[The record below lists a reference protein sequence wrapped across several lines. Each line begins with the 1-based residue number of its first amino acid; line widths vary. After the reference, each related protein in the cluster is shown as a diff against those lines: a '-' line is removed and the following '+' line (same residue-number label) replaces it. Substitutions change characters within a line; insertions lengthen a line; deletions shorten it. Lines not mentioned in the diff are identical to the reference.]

1 LEKSNAGNSAVGSD
15 SGVGPVL
22 SDAEFELF
30 RKLIYDAAGISM
42 APSKKALIS
51 GRLSKRLRELGYST
65 FRDYFNWIDKP
76 HNDPAAQRERQ
87 NAIDHLT
94 TNETYFF
101 REEKHFDYI
110 RDRLI
115 PQWAGRS
122 VRLWSAASS
131 SGEEAYT
138 LAMVME
144 KHHRGSWEI
153 VGTDI
158 STRVV
163 ASATRGQY
171 PLLRAKNIARDYL
184 RSYCLKGV
192 GENEGTFRIDAKL
205 RRKVSFRTGN
215 LQEDLSSVGMFDLVM
230 LRNVLIYFNVEIKKR
245 VVANVLRQ
253 LKPGGCLM
261 VGHSE
266 SLHGVSAA
274 VQAVQPATYIK
285 QGG

>member
-1 LEKSNAGNSAVGSD
+1 LDKGNDQRGQADG
-15 SGVGPVL
+15 GVGPIL

-30 RKLIYDAAGISM
+30 RKLIFDAAGISM

-51 GRLSKRLRELGYST
+51 GRLSKRLREFGFATY
-65 FRDYFNWIDKP
+65 REYFNWIDKAGK
-76 HNDPAAQRERQ
+76 DPAALRERQ

-101 REEKHFDYI
+101 REEKHFDFI

-115 PQWAGRS
+115 PHWDGQP

-144 KHHRGSWEI
+144 EHHRGRWEI

-163 ASATRGQY
+163 AAATRGQY
-171 PLLRAKNIARDYL
+171 PLMRTQNIPREYL
-184 RSYCLKGV
+184 RKYCLKGV
-192 GENEGTFRIDAKL
+192 GENEGTFRIDGRL
-205 RRKVSFRTGN
+205 RRKVSFRPGN
-215 LQEDLSSVGMFDLVM
+215 LQQDLSSVGMFDLIM
-230 LRNVLIYFNVEIKKR
+230 LRNVLIYFNVEVKKR

-253 LKPGGCLM
+253 LKPGGCFM

-266 SLHGVSAA
+266 SLHGVTAA
-274 VQAVQPATYIK
+274 VKPVQPATYIK
-285 QGG
+285 QEG

>member
-1 LEKSNAGNSAVGSD
+1 MNDSKGTGRQVTVD

-30 RKLIYDAAGISM
+30 RKMIYDAAGISM

-51 GRLSKRLRELGYST
+51 GRLSKRLRELGHAS
-65 FRDYFNWIDKP
+65 FREYFNWIDKASS
-76 HNDPAAQRERQ
+76 DPAALRERQ

-101 REEKHFDYI
+101 REPRHFEFVEN
-110 RDRLI
+110 RLI
-115 PQWAGRS
+115 PRWAGQS

-138 LAMVME
+138 LAMVVE
-144 KHHRGSWEI
+144 QHHRGSWEI
-153 VGTDI
+153 IGTDI

-163 ASATRGQY
+163 AAATRGQY
-171 PLLRAKNIARDYL
+171 PLLRANNIPKDYL

-192 GENEGTFRIDAKL
+192 GENEGTFRIDGKL
-205 RRKVSFRTGN
+205 RRKVSFRSAN
-215 LQEDLSSVGMFDLVM
+215 LQQDLSSVGMFDLIM
-230 LRNVLIYFNVEIKKR
+230 LRNVLIYFDMEVKKR

-261 VGHSE
+261 VGHAE
-266 SLHGVSAA
+266 SLHGVTDM
-274 VQAVQPATYIK
+274 VKPVQPATYIK
-285 QGG
+285 QG

>member
-1 LEKSNAGNSAVGSD
+1 MNDYSGTSKRTSAD

-51 GRLSKRLRELGYST
+51 GRLSKRLRELGYAT
-65 FRDYFNWIDKP
+65 FREYFNWIDKAR
-76 HNDPAAQRERQ
+76 NDPAALRERQ

-101 REEKHFDYI
+101 REPRHFEFI
-110 RDRLI
+110 ENRLI
-115 PQWAGRS
+115 PHWAGRS

-144 KHHRGSWEI
+144 QHHRGGWEI

-163 ASATRGQY
+163 AAATRGQY
-171 PLLRAKNIARDYL
+171 PLLRANNIAKDYL
-184 RSYCLKGV
+184 RKYCLKGV
-192 GENEGTFRIDAKL
+192 GEHEGTFRIDGKL
-205 RRKVSFRTGN
+205 RRKVSFRAAN
-215 LQEDLSSVGMFDLVM
+215 LQEDLSSVGTFDLIM
-230 LRNVLIYFNVEIKKR
+230 LRNVLIYFDLEIKKR

-261 VGHSE
+261 VGHAE
-266 SLHGVSAA
+266 SLHGVTAA
-274 VQAVQPATYIK
+274 VKAVQPATYIK
-285 QGG
+285 EGD

>member
-1 LEKSNAGNSAVGSD
+1 MEKSNVRSGASGSD
-15 SGVGPVL
+15 GGVGPVL

-51 GRLSKRLRELGYST
+51 GRLSKRLRELGYTS
-65 FRDYFNWIDKP
+65 FRDYFNWIDKAR
-76 HNDPAAQRERQ
+76 NDPAAKRERQ

-101 REEKHFDYI
+101 REEKHFDFI

-122 VRLWSAASS
+122 VKLWSAASS

-144 KHHRGSWEI
+144 QHHRGGWEI

-171 PLLRAKNIARDYL
+171 PLLRAENIARDYL
-184 RSYCLKGV
+184 KKYCLKGV
-192 GENEGTFRIDAKL
+192 GENQGTFRIDARL
-205 RRKVSFRTGN
+205 RRKVSFRTAN
-215 LQEDLSSVGMFDLVM
+215 LQEDLSSVGMFDLIM

-266 SLHGVSAA
+266 SLHGVTAA
-274 VQAVQPATYIK
+274 VKAVTPATYIK
-285 QGG
+285 EGG

>member
-1 LEKSNAGNSAVGSD
+1 MNDSGTAGRRPGTDN
-15 SGVGPVL
+15 GVGPVL

-30 RKLIYDAAGISM
+30 RRLIYDAAGISM

-51 GRLSKRLRELGYST
+51 GRLSKRLRDLGYAT
-65 FRDYFNWIDKP
+65 FRDYFNWIDKAR
-76 HNDPAAQRERQ
+76 NDPAALRERQ

-101 REEKHFDYI
+101 REPRHFEFI
-110 RDRLI
+110 ENRLI
-115 PQWAGRS
+115 PHWAGRA

-144 KHHRGSWEI
+144 QHHRGGWEI

-163 ASATRGQY
+163 AAATRGQY
-171 PLLRAKNIARDYL
+171 PLMRANNIPKELLRK
-184 RSYCLKGV
+184 YCLKGV
-192 GENEGTFRIDAKL
+192 GEHQGTFRIDSRL
-205 RRKVSFRTGN
+205 RRKVSFRAAN
-215 LQEDLSSVGMFDLVM
+215 LQEDLSSVGMCDLVM
-230 LRNVLIYFNVEIKKR
+230 LRNVLIYFDMEVKKR

-261 VGHSE
+261 VGHAE
-266 SLHGVSAA
+266 SLHGVTAELKP
-274 VQAVQPATYIK
+274 VQPATYIK
-285 QGG
+285 EGA

>member
-1 LEKSNAGNSAVGSD
+1 LNQQATGKSSEGG
-15 SGVGPVL
+15 SGVGPAL

-30 RKLIYDAAGISM
+30 RRLIYDTAGISM

-51 GRLSKRLRELGYST
+51 GRLSKRLRDLGYAT
-65 FRDYFNWIDKP
+65 FREYFQWIDKSK
-76 HNDPAAQRERQ
+76 DAAALRERQ

-101 REEKHFDYI
+101 REPRHFEFVEQ
-110 RDRLI
+110 RLI
-115 PQWAGRS
+115 PHWAGRS

-144 KHHRGSWEI
+144 KHHRGGWEI

-163 ASATRGQY
+163 AAATRGQY
-171 PLLRAKNIARDYL
+171 PLARANNIPREHLKNF
-184 RSYCLKGV
+184 CLKGV
-192 GENEGTFRIDAKL
+192 GEHNGTFRIDSRL
-205 RRKVSFRTGN
+205 RRKVSFRPAN
-215 LQEDLSSVGMFDLVM
+215 LREDLSAVGMCDLIM
-230 LRNVLIYFNVEIKKR
+230 LRNVLIYFDMDVKKK

-261 VGHSE
+261 VGHAE
-266 SLHGVSAA
+266 SLHGVTSE
-274 VQAVQPATYIK
+274 VKPVQPATYIK
-285 QGG
+285 EAK

>member
-1 LEKSNAGNSAVGSD
+1 MNDYSGTSKRASAD
-15 SGVGPVL
+15 SGVGPAL

-51 GRLSKRLRELGYST
+51 GRLSKRLRELGYAT
-65 FRDYFNWIDKP
+65 FREYFNWIDKAR
-76 HNDPAAQRERQ
+76 NDPAAVRERQ

-101 REEKHFDYI
+101 REPRHFEFI
-110 RDRLI
+110 QNRLI
-115 PQWAGRS
+115 PHWAGRS

-144 KHHRGSWEI
+144 QHHRGGWEI
-153 VGTDI
+153 IGTDI

-163 ASATRGQY
+163 AAATRGQY
-171 PLLRAKNIARDYL
+171 PLLRANNIAQDYL
-184 RSYCLKGV
+184 RKYCLKGV
-192 GENEGTFRIDAKL
+192 GEHAGTFRIDGKL
-205 RRKVSFRTGN
+205 RRKVSFRAAN

-230 LRNVLIYFNVEIKKR
+230 LRNVLIYFDLEIKKR

-261 VGHSE
+261 VGHAE
-266 SLHGVSAA
+266 SLHGVTAA
-274 VQAVQPATYIK
+274 VKAVQPATYIK
-285 QGG
+285 EGE

>member
-1 LEKSNAGNSAVGSD
+1 MNDSSGTDKRASAD
-15 SGVGPVL
+15 PGVAPIL

-51 GRLSKRLRELGYST
+51 GRLSKRLRELGYAT
-65 FRDYFNWIDKP
+65 FREYFNWIDKAR
-76 HNDPAAQRERQ
+76 NDPAALRERQ

-101 REEKHFDYI
+101 REPRHFEFIEK
-110 RDRLI
+110 RLI
-115 PQWAGRS
+115 PHWAGRS

-144 KHHRGSWEI
+144 QHHRGSWEI

-163 ASATRGQY
+163 AAATRGQY
-171 PLLRAKNIARDYL
+171 PLLRANNIPKEFL
-184 RSYCLKGV
+184 RKYCLKGV
-192 GENEGTFRIDAKL
+192 GEHAGTFRLESKL
-205 RRKVSFRTGN
+205 RRKVSFRAAN

-230 LRNVLIYFNVEIKKR
+230 LRNVLIYFDLEIKKR

-261 VGHSE
+261 VGHAE
-266 SLHGVSAA
+266 SLHGVTAA
-274 VQAVQPATYIK
+274 VKAVQPATYIK
-285 QGG
+285 EGD

>member
-1 LEKSNAGNSAVGSD
+1 MEGIKNQGGSD
-15 SGVGPVL
+15 SGGVGPTL
-22 SDAEFELF
+22 SDGEFELF
-30 RKLIYDAAGISM
+30 RKLIFDAAGISM

-51 GRLSKRLRELGYST
+51 GRLSKRLREFGFATY
-65 FRDYFNWIDKP
+65 REYFNWIDKAGK
-76 HNDPAAQRERQ
+76 DPAALRERQ

-101 REEKHFDYI
+101 REEKHFDFI

-115 PQWAGRS
+115 PQWDGRP

-144 KHHRGSWEI
+144 EHHRGKWEI

-163 ASATRGQY
+163 GAATRGQY
-171 PLLRAKNIARDYL
+171 PLLRTKTIPHDYL
-184 RSYCLKGV
+184 RKYCLKGV
-192 GENEGTFRIDAKL
+192 GEHEGTFRIGGQL
-205 RRKVSFRTGN
+205 RRKVSFRPGN
-215 LQEDLSSVGMFDLVM
+215 LQQDLSSVGMFDLVM
-230 LRNVLIYFNVEIKKR
+230 LRNVLIYFNVEVKKR
-245 VVANVLRQ
+245 VVHNVLRQ
-253 LKPGGCLM
+253 LKPGGCFM

-266 SLHGVSAA
+266 SLHGVTNT
-274 VQAVQPATYIK
+274 VKAVQPATYLK
-285 QGG
+285 EEG

>member
-1 LEKSNAGNSAVGSD
+1 MATAGNQDRGVDVEG
-15 SGVGPVL
+15 GVGPIL

-30 RKLIYDAAGISM
+30 RKLIFDAAGISM

-51 GRLSKRLRELGYST
+51 GRLSKRLREFGFST
-65 FRDYFNWIDKP
+65 YREYFNWIDKAGK
-76 HNDPAAQRERQ
+76 DPAALRERQ

-101 REEKHFDYI
+101 REEKHFDFI

-115 PQWAGRS
+115 PHWGGRP

-144 KHHRGSWEI
+144 AHHRGKWEI

-163 ASATRGQY
+163 AAATRGQY
-171 PLLRAKNIARDYL
+171 PLLRTKNIPREYL
-184 RSYCLKGV
+184 RKYCLKGV
-192 GENEGTFRIDAKL
+192 GENEGTFRIDGQL
-205 RRKVSFRTGN
+205 RRKVSFRPGN
-215 LQEDLSSVGMFDLVM
+215 LQQDLSSVGMFDLIM
-230 LRNVLIYFNVEIKKR
+230 LRNVLIYFNVEVKKR

-253 LKPGGCLM
+253 LKPGGCFM

-266 SLHGVSAA
+266 SLHGMTSA
-274 VQAVQPATYIK
+274 VKPVQPATYIK
-285 QGG
+285 EGT